1 MELEQVRIDA
11 IQNNRSLIFFTSIL
25 GIFLNQSNVVF
36 GFNLSFADLTI
47 IIILLLLL
55 MNQMLDLPARTFS
68 LFFLFSFFLLMNSV
82 LLIPAI
88 HQITI
93 GRKDLLKDYFKLFVS
108 LLYFSVGIQLS
119 KIELTEKLL
128 RWFLIASTTVALI
141 GISLFFIRIPSL
153 SDKMLYYGSRLT
165 GFMNDPNY
173 FAVIQCAALAV
184 VLRLKIKIPFFKYA
198 SIFLLILSILA
209 SGSKTGFITLAF
221 LLLLRM
227 IHSVKEGTLKGSRLF
242 YILLLFSG
250 VIIFSPYI
258 IQLFLSTLEIVAVR
272 FPIFS
277 RVQLLMTDFSQ
288 AISSGGSSRNIQ
300 WETGIQLIKDH
311 PLTGVGIGQNYLI
324 LANKITRNANIAH
337 NTYITMIAEWGIP
350 IATVLFIFIGK
361 IFISPVAN
369 KNNEQLFFTVKEM
382 FFTFMIGSMAVSF
395 NYSRIFWLLLGMM
408 MFYAYPQ
415 TKKPIVKI
423 KSHS

>member
-1 MELEQVRIDA
+1 MELEQVRIHT
-11 IQNNRSLIFFTSIL
+11 IQNNRSLIFFTSLL

-47 IIILLLLL
+47 VVILLLLL
-55 MNQMLDLPARTFS
+55 MNQMLDLPARTFA

-128 RWFLIASTTVALI
+128 KWFLIASTGVALI

-153 SDKMLYYGSRLT
+153 ADKMLYFGSRLT

-184 VLRLKIKIPFFKYA
+184 VLRIKTKIPFLKYT
-198 SIFLLILSILA
+198 SMFLLILSILA
-209 SGSKTGFITLAF
+209 SGSKTGFITLAC
-221 LLLLRM
+221 LLLLK
-227 IHSVKEGTLKGSRLF
+227 IYHAVKEGTLKGTRLF

-250 VIIFSPYI
+250 VIVFSPYI
-258 IQLFLSTLEIVAVR
+258 VQLILSALEIVAVR

-311 PLTGVGIGQNYLI
+311 PITGVGIGQNYLT
-324 LANKITRNANIAH
+324 LANKITRDANIAH

-350 IATVLFIFIGK
+350 ITSVLFIFMGK
-361 IFISPVAN
+361 IFFSPAAN
-369 KNNEQLFFTVKEM
+369 KENEQLFFTVKEM
-382 FFTFMIGSMAVSF
+382 FFTFLIGSMAVSF

-408 MFYAYPQ
+408 IFYTYPQ
-415 TKKPIVKI
+415 SKKPIIKI